1 MALLCAVCRWPLKKS
16 QSFVRRRR
24 AYGEGMDAGFE
35 LGSERLIDHAMA
47 GYPALPPECISHDI
61 DPEMRF
67 PTRPMSGV
75 PFMMMGFVKHLQA
88 QRGEGFSQLP

>member
-1 MALLCAVCRWPLKKS
+1 LKKS

-24 AYGEGMDAGFE
+24 VYGEGMDARFE
-35 LGSERLIDHAMA
+35 LASERLIDHAMA
-47 GYPALPPECISHDI
+47 GYSALPPECISHDI
-61 DPEMRF
+61 DSEMRF

-75 PFMMMGFVKHLQA
+75 PFMVMGFVKHLQA